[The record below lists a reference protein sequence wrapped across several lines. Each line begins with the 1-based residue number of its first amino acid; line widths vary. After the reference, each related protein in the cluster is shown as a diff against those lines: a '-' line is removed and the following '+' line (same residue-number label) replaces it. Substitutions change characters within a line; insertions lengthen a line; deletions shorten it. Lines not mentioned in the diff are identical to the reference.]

1 MSSTASIA
9 HLAIVPDEDISDA
22 DLVEA
27 AISGKRWAE
36 ELIYRRHVLAVSQT
50 VATLLGRMS
59 DCEDVVQ
66 DTFLEALGALRSLR
80 EPSALRGWLLRIAVH
95 KCHRRFRKRKLLR
108 ALGLDRG
115 ADDATLARLASHAL
129 SVEHKAELTRL
140 DRALSGL
147 AERERSAWILRHVH
161 GHELTE
167 VAELSGVSLATTK
180 RLLVRAQERVSRHV
194 AVHPEPRTKG
204 ERRE

>member
-1 MSSTASIA
+1 LSSNASIA
-9 HLAIVPDEDISDA
+9 HLAIVPDEDVSDG
-22 DLVEA
+22 DLVA
-27 AISGKRWAE
+27 AAVAGKRWAE
-36 ELIYRRHVLAVSQT
+36 ELLYRRHVHAVSQT

-66 DTFLEALGALRSLR
+66 DTFLEALGALPSLR

-115 ADDATLARLASHAL
+115 ADDATLARLASPAL
-129 SVEHKAELTRL
+129 SVEHRTELARI
-140 DRALSGL
+140 DVALSAL

-167 VAELSGVSLATTK
+167 VAALSGVSLATAK
-180 RLLVRAQERVSRHV
+180 RLLGRAQERVSRHV
-194 AVHPEPRTKG
+194 ASKG
-204 ERRE
+204 GRRE